1 MTFSTGRTAPPAGM
15 SSKRLVGIFR
25 PAPIAGVLFLFVPL
39 FLAAACGRSRPPDL
53 TIIHTNDLK
62 GYILPVQVRG
72 WNARTGGYAVFAS
85 WVEEVRAENRGRG
98 VPTLL
103 LDSGNIFYGTPE
115 GHFRK
120 GEAVVDLMN
129 RVGYDA
135 TAIGAGDFEFGYLNL
150 VRLSGR
156 ADFPFLAA
164 NVHRRGSAAPA
175 DFAQACLVREVNGVR
190 VGLFGLTT
198 GRMERDLLPGD
209 LDRLDFREPASAAR
223 ECVESL
229 RARGAD
235 LVVALS
241 RLGLEE
247 NLALARRVEG
257 IDVIIG
263 GHGSRTLRRP
273 VRKPGGGT
281 LVYQLEGYGRS
292 AGRIDLWLGDGAD
305 RVRRHRYEVFVNQER
320 SRPHQLEI
328 DSHLA
333 EIRRKTGGDWD
344 RVLGLAL
351 QNVTS
356 KKDGESPLGNLVA
369 DAIRRSAAVEVAFH
383 DPGAVKAPLL
393 EGNIVRRDVFHVLP
407 ENRVIVAM
415 DVKGSAI
422 RRILEE
428 SLDPATPFLQVSGLT
443 ARYDPSLAAGE
454 RLLGV
459 EIGASPLEDESYYRV
474 AVTDAL
480 AMNPVFSGI
489 LREGINWRMT
499 GLLVREALADLI
511 GSREPIFF
519 GTFRPTRMVRA
530 GGQRSRQ
537 AGK

>member
-1 MTFSTGRTAPPAGM
+1 M
-15 SSKRLVGIFR
+15 SSKRLVGTSR
-25 PAPIAGVLFLFVPL
+25 PASIAGVLLLSVPL
-39 FLAAACGRSRPPDL
+39 FFAAACGRPRPPDL

-62 GYILPVQVRG
+62 GYILPVRVRG

-120 GEAVVDLMN
+120 GETVVDLMN

-135 TAIGAGDFEFGYLNL
+135 MAIGAGDFEFGYLNL
-150 VRLSGR
+150 VRLAGR
-156 ADFPFLAA
+156 ADFPFLAS
-164 NVHRRGSAAPA
+164 NVLRRGSTEPA
-175 DFAQACLVREVNGVR
+175 GFARTCLVREVNGIR
-190 VGLFGLTT
+190 IGLFGLTT

-209 LDRLDFREPASAAR
+209 LDRLDFREPAAAAR

-241 RLGLEE
+241 HLGVEE
-247 NLALARRVEG
+247 NLDLARRVEG
-257 IDVIIG
+257 IDVIVG
-263 GHGSRTLRRP
+263 GHGNRSLRRP
-273 VRKPGGGT
+273 VREPSGGT

-292 AGRIDLWLGDGAD
+292 AGRIDLWLGEGHD
-305 RVRRHRYEVFVNQER
+305 RVRRHRYEVFVNLER
-320 SRPHQLEI
+320 SRPHQLGI
-328 DSHLA
+328 GTRLA
-333 EIRRKTGGDWD
+333 EIRREMGGDWD

-351 QNVTS
+351 QDVTS
-356 KKDGESPLGNLVA
+356 ERDGESPLGNLVA
-369 DAIRRSAAVEVAFH
+369 DAIRRSAGAEVAFH
-383 DPGAVKAPLL
+383 DPAAVKAPLL
-393 EGNIVRRDVFHVLP
+393 EGNILRRDVFHVLP

-415 DVKGSAI
+415 EAKGSGI
-422 RRILEE
+422 RRVLEE
-428 SLDPATPFLQVSGLT
+428 SLEPATPFLQVSGLT
-443 ARYDPSLAAGE
+443 ARYDLSLAAGE
-454 RLLGV
+454 RVLGV
-459 EIGASPLEDESYYRV
+459 EIGASPLEDESYYTV

-480 AMNPVFSGI
+480 AMSPDFSGI

-511 GSREPIFF
+511 GGREPIFF

-537 AGK
+537 ARE